1 MIAVKHAFLAA
12 KQKFLLKQK
21 EKILKSNDA
30 EALEMVDKELT
41 AVTEQLDKLR
51 EREAKLVEASRLALS
66 GNWDAL
72 KDVPMPDKILDKR
85 REWVKGVN
93 NLRHK
98 NNPFAMEYALL
109 TLPLAIVR
117 EFIKEQKE
125 IKKRTEEIKKEKK
138 KYKEQRD
145 SLQPLFDVI
154 DNAVDI
160 KTGND
165 NEFNI
170 SVNGKQLLLVF
181 RNNKTIWVSTS
192 LKDFS
197 VDVPSE
203 KLTREIIHNLHQKMD
218 DLQKQSKA
226 NAIGRLK
233 EYTK

>member
-1 MIAVKHAFLAA
+1 MIAFLVA
-12 KQKFLLKQK
+12 KREFLMKQK
-21 EKILKSNDA
+21 EKFLKSNDA
-30 EALEMVDKELT
+30 EALKMVDKELT
-41 AVTEQLDKLR
+41 AVTKQLDKLR
-51 EREAKLVEASRLALS
+51 EREARLVEGSRLALS
-66 GNWDAL
+66 GTWKAL
-72 KDVPMPDKILDKR
+72 ENVPMPDKILDER
-85 REWVKGVN
+85 RERIKGVE

-109 TLPLAIVR
+109 TLPLAIAR

-125 IKKRTEEIKKEKK
+125 KKKEKK

-145 SLQPLFDVI
+145 SLQPLFEAI

-165 NEFNI
+165 NEINI

-181 RNNKTIWVSTS
+181 RNSKTIWVSTS
-192 LKDFS
+192 SEDFS
-197 VDVPSE
+197 VDVDSE
-203 KLTREIIHNLHQKMD
+203 KLMLEIINKLRQKSA

-226 NAIGRLK
+226 NPIGRLK